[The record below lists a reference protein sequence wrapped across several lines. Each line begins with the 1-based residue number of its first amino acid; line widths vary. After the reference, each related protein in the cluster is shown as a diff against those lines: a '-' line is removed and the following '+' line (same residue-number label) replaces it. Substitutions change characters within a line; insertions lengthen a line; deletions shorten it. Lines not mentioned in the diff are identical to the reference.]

1 MMNYKND
8 DSFVEVDEEYL
19 DQKIKE
25 KLSLFEYRE
34 YEEEESGEYV
44 YEFKNKN
51 PRENL
56 LIVIDG
62 EATIYYAD
70 SHSHYEFYKSDI
82 DELIQT
88 ILDIFNNELKV
99 VNFSSLK
106 RWLGDFWLHK
116 AEIVDGVSF
125 LERQKF
131 PKEFIQELK
140 RLGGTITET
149 YWSEEEKV
157 YKIEPLK

>member
-1 MMNYKND
+1 MNCKNEE
-8 DSFVEVDEEYL
+8 SFVEVEEEYL

-25 KLSLFEYRE
+25 NLSLFEYRE
-34 YEEEESGEYV
+34 YEDENGEYV

-51 PRENL
+51 EDKNL

-62 EATIYYAD
+62 EITVYYAD
-70 SHSHYEFYKSDI
+70 SHSHYGFYNSEI
-82 DELIQT
+82 DELIQKV
-88 ILDIFNNELKV
+88 LDIFNNELKV
-99 VNFSSLK
+99 VRFFSSK
-106 RWLGDFWLHK
+106 RWLGDFWRHK
-116 AEIVDGVSF
+116 TEIVDGVDF
-125 LERQKF
+125 LEKQKF

-140 RLGGTITET
+140 RLGGRITET

>member
-34 YEEEESGEYV
+34 YEDEENGEYV

-51 PRENL
+51 PKENL
-56 LIVIDG
+56 LILIDG

-70 SHSHYEFYKSDI
+70 SHSHYGFYKSEI
-82 DELIQT
+82 DELIQK

-99 VNFSSLK
+99 VKFSSSK

-116 AEIVDGVSF
+116 AEIVDGVNF

>member
-1 MMNYKND
+1 MNYKND

-34 YEEEESGEYV
+34 YEEEENGEYV

-51 PRENL
+51 EDKNL

-70 SHSHYEFYKSDI
+70 SHSHYGFYKSEI
-82 DELIQT
+82 DGLIQK
-88 ILDIFNNELKV
+88 ILDIFNNELK
-99 VNFSSLK
+99 
-106 RWLGDFWLHK
+106 
-116 AEIVDGVSF
+116 I
-125 LERQKF
+125 
-131 PKEFIQELK
+131 I
-140 RLGGTITET
+140 
-149 YWSEEEKV
+149 
-157 YKIEPLK
+157 

>member
-1 MMNYKND
+1 MNYKND

-34 YEEEESGEYV
+34 YEDEENGEYV

-51 PRENL
+51 SKENL
-56 LIVIDG
+56 LILIDG

-70 SHSHYEFYKSDI
+70 SHSHYGFYKSEI
-82 DELIQT
+82 DELIQK

-99 VNFSSLK
+99 VKFSSSK

>member
-1 MMNYKND
+1 MNCKND

-34 YEEEESGEYV
+34 YEDEENGEYV

-51 PRENL
+51 EDKNL
-56 LIVIDG
+56 LIVIEE

-70 SHSHYEFYKSDI
+70 SHSHYGFYKSEI
-82 DELIQT
+82 DWLIQK

-99 VNFSSLK
+99 VKFSSSK

>member
-1 MMNYKND
+1 MNYKND

-34 YEEEESGEYV
+34 YEDEENGEYV
-44 YEFKNKN
+44 YEFKKN
-51 PRENL
+51 ENENL
-56 LIVIDG
+56 LIVIDR

-70 SHSHYEFYKSDI
+70 SHSHYGFYKSEI
-82 DELIQT
+82 DELIQN

-99 VNFSSLK
+99 VKFFSSK
-106 RWLGDFWLHK
+106 SWLGNFWLHK
-116 AEIVDGVSF
+116 AEIVDGVNF

>member
-1 MMNYKND
+1 MNYKND

-51 PRENL
+51 EDKNL

-70 SHSHYEFYKSDI
+70 SHSHYGFYKSET
-82 DELIQT
+82 DELIQK

-99 VNFSSLK
+99 VKFSSSK

>member
-34 YEEEESGEYV
+34 YEDEENDEYV

-51 PRENL
+51 EDKNL
-56 LIVIDG
+56 LIVIDE

-70 SHSHYEFYKSDI
+70 SHSHYGFYKSEI
-82 DELIQT
+82 DWLIQK

-99 VNFSSLK
+99 VRFFSTK
-106 RWLGDFWLHK
+106 RWLGDFWLHRT
-116 AEIVDGVSF
+116 EIVDGVNF
-125 LERQKF
+125 LEKQKF
-131 PKEFIQELK
+131 PEEFIQELK

-149 YWSEEEKV
+149 YWGEEEKV